1 MAIIVAGRFDTV
13 DKARAVE
20 GMLAPRFGPE
30 RLSVFYNGPAGQHA
44 AYPIGGDEDKDPG
57 ARKSDAGAA
66 KGAAIGA
73 GAGLAIGAVG
83 GPVTAAA
90 GAGVGAYTGSLIGA
104 VKSAKGADEPSD
116 PVRRSAGIIL
126 AIEAEDATAEAEA
139 IRVLAEQ
146 GADEIEKA
154 HGEWRDGKWVDFDPA
169 ASPNLVA
176 TPSGSNEE
184 TRQPRP

>member
-20 GMLAPRFGPE
+20 GMLAPRFGHE

-44 AYPIGGDEDKDPG
+44 AYPIGGDQDKDSG

-90 GAGVGAYTGSLIGA
+90 AAGVGAYTGSLIGA
-104 VKSAKGADEPSD
+104 VKGAKSSDEPGD

-126 AIEAEDATAEAEA
+126 AVEAQDADAEAEA
-139 IRVLAEQ
+139 IRVLAEE
-146 GADEIEKA
+146 GADEIEKTQ
-154 HGEWRDGKWVDFDPA
+154 GEWRDGKWADFDPA
-169 ASPNLVA
+169 GAPSFVA
-176 TPSGSNEE
+176 APDRSGEHP
-184 TRQPRP
+184 PRS